1 MVDAEPGGGHDREPL
16 VADRVAA
23 NLARAVRTLVEAP
36 ERPIDVGQL
45 GMHLLEDR
53 ELLLALER
61 VAGGVGGMLVDVRQL
76 GGAVLLR
83 LVVEVLVLQR
93 RAQSQ
98 ETVVLVAQV
107 LPCGIAL
114 HAQSVR
120 PIGMP
125 MALAPPTVG
134 VEGLEPSRIRLKGGR
149 STN

>member
-1 MVDAEPGGGHDREPL
+1 
-16 VADRVAA
+16 
-23 NLARAVRTLVEAP
+23 
-36 ERPIDVGQL
+36 
-45 GMHLLEDR
+45 MHLLEDR

-61 VAGGVGGMLVDVRQL
+61 VAGGVSGMLVDVRQL

-93 RAQSQ
+93 RTQSH
-98 ETVVLVAQV
+98 EAVVLVAQV

-125 MALAPPTVG
+125 MARRHRQWGWRVSNPRATA
-134 VEGLEPSRIRLKGGR
+134 
-149 STN
+149 